1 MLEAFF
7 VGKHDAE
14 GSTRHKKPPPSHNLP
29 EGVSATHRLDTYPH
43 GALTSMEAYPLQ
55 RSSLQG
61 LLPYG
66 SSYHEA
72 LGLHTHY

>member
-1 MLEAFF
+1 VFRLWR
-7 VGKHDAE
+7 HDE
-14 GSTRHKKPPPSHNLP
+14 QGSAGHKKPPAGRTPP

-72 LGLHTHY
+72 LGLHTYEF

>member
-1 MLEAFF
+1 
-7 VGKHDAE
+7 
-14 GSTRHKKPPPSHNLP
+14 
-29 EGVSATHRLDTYPH
+29 VSATRRLDTYPH